1 MSRSATMRC
10 SRCDAIC
17 SIENPEQLLRTV
29 VCAQCAAQPEVQQFV
44 TNESTWH
51 QQERVTAAAAR
62 RRFNARTKRL
72 EKLEALRLTRLAE
85 RSIPASGAASALP
98 AHLQAALNRAR
109 KPK

>member
-1 MSRSATMRC
+1 MSRSALKRC

-17 SIENPEQLLRTV
+17 SIEDPEQLLRKV
-29 VCAQCAAQPEVQQFV
+29 VCAHCAAQAEVQQFL
-44 TNESTWH
+44 TDECNWH
-51 QQERVTAAAAR
+51 QHERTTAAAAR
-62 RRFNARTKRL
+62 RRFDARTKRL
-72 EKLEALRLTRLAE
+72 EKLEALRLARLAE